1 MCKVY
6 AVRSG
11 KQTGI
16 FNTWEECQSATKGYS
31 GAEYK
36 SFKSMAD
43 AEQYMRG
50 DAPLSVSLPS
60 VGVLLTF
67 TSKLKGDVLK
77 FTVTLQSKLMTDV
90 VSVETD
96 VSGYPL
102 SLVSDILPVV
112 TGLYRAKSLG
122 ISEVTVVHRNEG
134 IEAWYTGAWSAN
146 TDFTRQYAAVVR
158 SLGLVLKFER
168 SSFKSGAI
176 MMPINHRTVVDI
188 LKGNVV

>member
-112 TGLYRAKSLG
+112 TGLYRAKSLD

-146 TDFTRQYAAVVR
+146 TDFTRQYAAVAR

-176 MMPINHRTVVDI
+176 MMPINHRAVVDI

>member
-67 TSKLKGDVLK
+67 TSKLKDDVLK

-146 TDFTRQYAAVVR
+146 TDFTRQYAAVAR

>member
-67 TSKLKGDVLK
+67 TSKLKGNVLK
-77 FTVTLQSKLMTDV
+77 FTVILQSKLMTDV

-134 IEAWYTGAWSAN
+134 VEAWYTGAWSAN
-146 TDFTRQYAAVVR
+146 TDFTRQYAAVAR

-168 SSFKSGAI
+168 SSFKSGAV
-176 MMPINHRTVVDI
+176 MMPINHRAVVDI

>member
-50 DAPLSVSLPS
+50 DAPLSVSLSS

-67 TSKLKGDVLK
+67 TSKLKGGVLK

-134 IEAWYTGAWSAN
+134 IEDWYTGAWSAN
-146 TDFTRQYAAVVR
+146 TDFTRQYAAVAR

-176 MMPINHRTVVDI
+176 MMPIIHRTVVDI

>member
-50 DAPLSVSLPS
+50 DAPLSVSLSS

-146 TDFTRQYAAVVR
+146 TDFTRQYAAVAR

>member
-1 MCKVY
+1 MRKVY

-16 FNTWEECQSATKGYS
+16 FNTWEECQSVTKGYS

-146 TDFTRQYAAVVR
+146 TDFTRQYAAVAR

-176 MMPINHRTVVDI
+176 MMPINHRAVVDI

>member
-60 VGVLLTF
+60 VGALLTF

-146 TDFTRQYAAVVR
+146 TDFTRQYAAVAR

>member
-16 FNTWEECQSATKGYS
+16 FNTWKECQSATKGYS

-60 VGVLLTF
+60 DGVLLTF
-67 TSKLKGDVLK
+67 TSKLKGNVLK

-90 VSVETD
+90 VS
-96 VSGYPL
+96 YL
-102 SLVSDILPVV
+102 I
-112 TGLYRAKSLG
+112 YC
-122 ISEVTVVHRNEG
+122 
-134 IEAWYTGAWSAN
+134 
-146 TDFTRQYAAVVR
+146 Q
-158 SLGLVLKFER
+158 
-168 SSFKSGAI
+168 
-176 MMPINHRTVVDI
+176 
-188 LKGNVV
+188 

>member
-60 VGVLLTF
+60 VGALLTF
-67 TSKLKGDVLK
+67 ASKLKGGVLK

-146 TDFTRQYAAVVR
+146 TDFTRQYAAVAR

-176 MMPINHRTVVDI
+176 MMPINHRAVVDI

>member
-16 FNTWEECQSATKGYS
+16 FNTWEECQSVTKGYS

-67 TSKLKGDVLK
+67 TSKLKGNVLK

-146 TDFTRQYAAVVR
+146 TDFTRQYAAVAR

-176 MMPINHRTVVDI
+176 MMPTNHRTVVDI

>member
-60 VGVLLTF
+60 VGALLTF
-67 TSKLKGDVLK
+67 TSKLKGNVLK

-134 IEAWYTGAWSAN
+134 VEAWYTGAWSAN
-146 TDFTRQYAAVVR
+146 TDFTRQYAAVAR

-176 MMPINHRTVVDI
+176 MMPINHRAVVDI

>member
-16 FNTWEECQSATKGYS
+16 FNTWEECQSVTKGYS

-146 TDFTRQYAAVVR
+146 TDFTRQYAAVAR

>member
-60 VGVLLTF
+60 VGVLLAF
-67 TSKLKGDVLK
+67 TSKLKCNVLK

-146 TDFTRQYAAVVR
+146 TDFTRQYAAVAR